1 MTPTSVLA
9 RYVGDVAAFLADYWD
24 RAVFHRP
31 SPDGTA
37 FDELV
42 TVADVDRLISSA
54 LAHHPDVHL
63 VKDGQQVDPSQFSY
77 PPDPR
82 RGGARVIDAA
92 RVYECFHAGAT
103 IQMQGIHFR
112 HAPLA
117 AFCRQLELELAVP
130 VQANMYITPPHSRGL
145 SLHADRHDVLVLQ
158 VSGTKHWRIY
168 ERVPAGTDLHD
179 AALEPALI
187 LDTELSAGDVLYVP
201 RGIPHEV
208 ESTTTS
214 SIHLTVGFV
223 SPSFGEAIGDLVS
236 DLLAAIGSEPRFQAP
251 LPAGAFGAP
260 ASLAPAL
267 GERLR
272 ELAARVASLD
282 AGEAAAHLAHRF
294 WAERSPILEGQ
305 LAELMALPALSR
317 QSVLRRRPASIARVS
332 QIEEAL
338 TLTLGDRSL
347 QMPTRLG
354 PALDYILGRPQ
365 FALAE
370 LDPFLD
376 ESSQLVLVRRLV
388 REGLLMQARPL
399 PAPAGRR

>member
-1 MTPTSVLA
+1 MTSTSVLA
-9 RYVGDVAAFLADYWD
+9 RYVGDVAVFLGDYWD

-31 SPDGTA
+31 SQDGQG
-37 FDELV
+37 FDDLV

-54 LAHHPDVHL
+54 LAHHPDVNL
-63 VKDGQQVDPSQFSY
+63 VKDGQQIDPTQFSY
-77 PPDPR
+77 PPDSR
-82 RGGARVIDAA
+82 RGGARVIDPA

-117 AFCRQLELELAVP
+117 AFCRQLEIELAVP

-145 SLHADRHDVLVLQ
+145 SLHADQHDVMVLQ
-158 VSGTKHWRIY
+158 VSGTKHWRVY

-179 AALEPALI
+179 AAVEPPLI

-201 RGIPHEV
+201 RGVPHQV

-223 SPSFGEAIGDLVS
+223 SPSFGEAIGTLVG
-236 DLLAAIGSEPRFQAP
+236 DLLAAIGREPQFEAP
-251 LPAGAFGAP
+251 LPAGAFGEP

-267 GERLR
+267 AERLR
-272 ELAARVASLD
+272 ELAERVANLD
-282 AGEAAAHLAHRF
+282 AGEAAERLAHRF
-294 WAERSPILEGQ
+294 WADRSPILEGQ
-305 LAELMALPALSR
+305 LGELMALPALSR
-317 QSVLRRRPASIARVS
+317 HSVVRRRPASIARVS
-332 QIEEAL
+332 QDGEAL

-354 PALDYILGRPQ
+354 PALEYILGRPQ

-370 LDPFLD
+370 LDAFLD

-388 REGLLMQARPL
+388 REGLLIQAS
-399 PAPAGRR
+399 G